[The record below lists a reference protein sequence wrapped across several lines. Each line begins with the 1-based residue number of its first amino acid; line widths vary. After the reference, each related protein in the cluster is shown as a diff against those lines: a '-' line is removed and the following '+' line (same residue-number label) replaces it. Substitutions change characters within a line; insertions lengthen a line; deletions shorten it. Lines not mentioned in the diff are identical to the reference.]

1 MFQLEHILV
10 QIQVREIITDSKLNE
25 PTKIAIKR
33 IGVMVTPVSYL
44 FFCYI
49 YIDFSGEI
57 EFI

>member
-33 IGVMVTPVSYL
+33 IGLMVTSV
-44 FFCYI
+44 I
-49 YIDFSGEI
+49 YRL
-57 EFI
+57 